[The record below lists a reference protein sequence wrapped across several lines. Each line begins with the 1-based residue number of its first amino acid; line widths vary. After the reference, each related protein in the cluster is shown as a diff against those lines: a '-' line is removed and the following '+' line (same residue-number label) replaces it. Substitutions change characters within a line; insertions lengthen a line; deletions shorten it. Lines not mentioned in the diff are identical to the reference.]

1 MRLIAALLLLLTING
16 LCLAAE
22 APKLTDE
29 ERAWLA
35 DHRDSLVLS
44 YDRAFPPIEF
54 QTPEGNFAGM
64 SAELVSQIE
73 KCLGITF
80 RKQGTPWND
89 VLQGL
94 QNGTTALAPAI
105 VQTPERSRYTL
116 FTPPYIRIPL
126 VIITSRNIHGA
137 MTRDRLAGMRVAVV
151 RGYASADLVREENR
165 GRYTVVEVETI
176 REGLRD
182 VSFGVVD
189 AFVESLAVAAWFIQ
203 QEGLPNLR
211 VAGDW
216 GFTENLSIGVSRE
229 YPLLASA
236 VAKALSSLPASGKA
250 GSAARWMEGLPP
262 TTLFDAQTRKAL
274 QLAVVIT
281 LAILTVLAVLAW
293 ILGRK
298 LRNKM
303 SELERTK
310 IALSDQVARF
320 HMAMEATKSGYWEY
334 HPAEGREEHSPQW
347 YTMLGYEPQGGPLGL
362 ESWSDLIHPGDRDR
376 AFDAFTSYI
385 QGGGRDMYEAE
396 YRLRA
401 RDGSW
406 RWILAKGRAV
416 AWDPDGR
423 PTRIIGLNM
432 DAHTT
437 RQALDEMHR
446 FEALNKALLEQTSQ
460 FIGLLDLKGKLVI
473 ANRKSLEWVGT
484 TTQAVIGKPFW
495 ECPWWPDPDAAKA
508 FMAHVIEEVRA
519 GKTVRREVVNV
530 DSGGVAAIFDF
541 TASPFHDESG
551 QIRNIIVEGRD
562 ISDLKKKQQAVIESE
577 MRFRTIFENAPYS
590 ISINRLSDGRYM
602 DANTAFLQRLNIRRE
617 DLLKLT
623 PTDVGAF
630 PEEHREEISL
640 ALRRNQNV
648 YNLETRVHR
657 PDGTLTH
664 LLYSGGLINLDGEP
678 CILSMTVDI
687 TDLKAAQEA
696 LRRSEEMF
704 SRLFQLSPDI
714 ITLAR
719 LDGGTL
725 LEVNEAFVRT
735 TGFSR
740 DEALGRST
748 IDLGIFADPSRRE
761 KFVGTLLRDGQ
772 IENFEFDLRHR
783 GGSILRVSASA
794 RLMDIGGTACILAIT
809 RDMTHLRAMQET
821 MVQSEKMLSLGGIA
835 AGIAHEINNP
845 LGIVLQAVQT
855 ITLRTKPDF
864 PKNLEVAEKIG
875 VDLGQVDRYLRER
888 KVDVFIRDIQGAAV
902 RAADIIRHM
911 LDFSRRSESRRSACD
926 LRAIVERALLLASS
940 DYNLKKNYDFKT
952 IGIVRDFPADV
963 PPCQCTETEIEQ
975 VLLNLLRNAAQAMT
989 EADPPTPEPRI
1000 RIAIRAADGFLR
1012 IAIADNGPGVP
1023 PEHQSRIFE
1032 PFFTTKPS
1040 GSGTGLGLS
1049 VSYFIITKGHGGRM
1063 HMTCPPEGGTV
1074 FTIELPVMQDS
1085 GETPTHSWTDGR
1097 VST

>member
-1 MRLIAALLLLLTING
+1 MRLIAALLLLLTIHG
-16 LCLAAE
+16 HCLAADG
-22 APKLTDE
+22 PKLTDE

-35 DHRDSLVLS
+35 DHKDSLVLS

-64 SAELVSQIE
+64 SAEFVSRIE
-73 KCLGITF
+73 KSLGITF
-80 RKQGTPWND
+80 RKQGAPWSD
-89 VLQGL
+89 VVQGL

-105 VQTPERSRYTL
+105 VQTEERSRHIF

-126 VIITSRNIHGA
+126 VIITSRKIDVA
-137 MTRDRLAGMRVAVV
+137 MTRDNLAGMRVAVV
-151 RGYASADLVREENR
+151 RGYASADLVRAESR

-182 VSFGVVD
+182 VSFGVAD

-216 GFTENLSIGVSRE
+216 GVTENLSIGVSKE

-236 VAKALSSLPASGKA
+236 VAKALAALPAGGKA
-250 GSAARWMEGLPP
+250 GSESRWMEGLPP
-262 TTLFDAQTRKAL
+262 NTFFDAQTRKAL
-274 QLAVVIT
+274 QLTAALT
-281 LAILTVLAVLAW
+281 LGILGILAVLAW
-293 ILGRK
+293 VLGRK
-298 LRNKM
+298 LRTKM
-303 SELERTK
+303 SELENTR
-310 IALSDQVARF
+310 IALTDQVARF
-320 HMAMEATKSGYWEY
+320 RMAMEATRSGYWEY
-334 HPAEGREEHSPQW
+334 HPAQGLEEHSPQW

-362 ESWSDLIHPGDRDR
+362 ESWSDLVHPGDRDR
-376 AFDAFTSYI
+376 AFDAFSAYI

-396 YRLRA
+396 YRMRA

-416 AWDPDGR
+416 AWDQDGR

-437 RQALDEMHR
+437 RQALDDLHR
-446 FEALNKALLEQTSQ
+446 FEALNKALIEQTSQ
-460 FIGLLDLKGKLVI
+460 FIGLLDLKGKLLI
-473 ANRKSLEWVGT
+473 ANRKSLDWAGT
-484 TTQAVIGKPFW
+484 TTPEVLGKYFW
-495 ECPWWPDPDAAKA
+495 ECPWWPDRDASKA
-508 FMAHVIEEVRA
+508 FMAHVIEQVRA
-519 GKTVRREVVNV
+519 GRTVRREIAQI
-530 DSGGVAAIFDF
+530 GQARKETIFDF
-541 TASPFHDESG
+541 TASPFHDENG
-551 QIRNIIVEGRD
+551 QIRYIIVEGRD
-562 ISDLKKKQQAVIESE
+562 ISDLKNKQKAIVESE

-602 DANTAFLQRLNIRRE
+602 DANTAFLERMNVRRE
-617 DLLKLT
+617 DLLTLT

-630 PEEHREEISL
+630 PQEHSEEIFRN
-640 ALRRNQNV
+640 LRRNQNV

-657 PDGTLTH
+657 SDGTFTH
-664 LLYSGGLINLDGEP
+664 LLYSGGLISLDGEP

-687 TDLKAAQEA
+687 TELKAAQEA

-704 SRLFQLSPDI
+704 SRLFHLSPDI

-740 DEALGRST
+740 EEALGRST

-761 KFVGTLLRDGQ
+761 AFVGTLLRDGQ
-772 IENFEFDLRHR
+772 IENFEFELRHR
-783 GGSILRVSASA
+783 GGAILNASTSA
-794 RLMDIGGTACILAIT
+794 RLMDVGDTPCILAIT
-809 RDMTHLRAMQET
+809 RDITHLRAMQET

-864 PKNLEVAEKIG
+864 PKNLEVAQKIG
-875 VDLGQVDRYLRER
+875 VDLEQVDRYLRER

-926 LRAIVERALLLASS
+926 LRDIVERALLLASS
-940 DYNLKKNYDFKT
+940 DFDLKRNYDFKT
-952 IGIVRDFPADV
+952 IRIVRDFPDQIQ
-963 PPCQCTETEIEQ
+963 PCLCTETEIEQ
-975 VLLNLLRNAAQAMT
+975 VLLNLLRNAAQAMA
-989 EADPPTPEPRI
+989 EAEPPTPEPCI
-1000 RIAIRAADGFLR
+1000 RIAIRAADGFVG
-1012 IAIADNGPGVP
+1012 IVIADNGPGVP

-1063 HMTCPPEGGTV
+1063 RMTCPPEGGTV
-1074 FTIELPVMQDS
+1074 FTIELPAAQEG
-1085 GETPTHSWTDGR
+1085 GEGPTHSWTDGR